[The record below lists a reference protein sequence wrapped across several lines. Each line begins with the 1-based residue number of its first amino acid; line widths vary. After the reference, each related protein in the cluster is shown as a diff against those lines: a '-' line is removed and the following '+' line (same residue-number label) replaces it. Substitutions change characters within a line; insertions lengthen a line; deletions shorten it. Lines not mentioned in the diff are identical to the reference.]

1 MEQNV
6 LDTIDP
12 QVLGDDLQ
20 KARKKRGLT
29 QEAAGKVIDAGRT
42 TIVAIEKGERRIK
55 PGELI
60 KLAQAYGRQVSDFVR
75 PHPVMEAFPRP
86 QFRGPAVQSTTDLE
100 QMASYVADVEQYC
113 QDYLELEEL
122 LKMPLVRRYPPER
135 SVDGLRIEQA
145 AEGLAIEERQRLG
158 LGDGPLPI
166 LRDILEQDVGLRIFY
181 LPLEPSTFS
190 EMYLYT
196 DQVGGCIVVNSH
208 HPEER
213 RRWSLAHGYCHFLVH
228 RFQSDA
234 CFEESYRRHPESERL
249 AEAFAR
255 YFLMPTS
262 SLAKR
267 FEDMRRIKEKRTLA
281 DLGTLAHYYGVS
293 LEALTRRLEDMN
305 LLPNG
310 TWEGLRARGF
320 KVSELRQWL
329 NLGEIPT
336 QIQLFPMRYHYLAFE
351 ALEQKLISEGHF
363 ARLLHVDRLEAG
375 QIAQKLQKLQSQA
388 RMGHDPVEDETRN
401 TMES

>member
-12 QVLGDDLQ
+12 RVLGDDLQ
-20 KARKKRGLT
+20 KARKRRGLT
-29 QEAAGKVIDAGRT
+29 QEDAAKVIEAART
-42 TIVAIEKGERRIK
+42 TVVAIEKGERRVK

-86 QFRGPAVQSTTDLE
+86 QFRGPAAQSETDLE
-100 QMASYVADVEQYC
+100 KMADYVAEVEQYC
-113 QDYLELEEL
+113 QDYLEIEEL

-135 SVDGLRIEQA
+135 SMAGLQAEQA

-213 RRWSLAHGYCHFLVH
+213 RRWSLAHGYCHFLAH
-228 RFQSDA
+228 RFRPDA
-234 CFEESYRRHPESERL
+234 CFEESPRRRPESERL

-262 SLAKR
+262 SLTKR

-293 LEALTRRLEDMN
+293 IEALTRRLEDMS

-310 TWEGLRARGF
+310 TWEGLQARGL
-320 KVSELRQWL
+320 KVGELRQWL
-329 NLGEIPT
+329 NQGEIPA
-336 QIQLFPMRYHYLAFE
+336 QAQPFPMRYQYLAFE
-351 ALEQKLISEGHF
+351 ALAQGLIGEGRF
-363 ARLLHVDRLEAG
+363 AQLLHVDRLEAG
-375 QIAQKLQKLQSQA
+375 LITQELQSQVGA
-388 RMGHDPVEDETRN
+388 ERTPVGDDTRSAV
-401 TMES
+401 ES